1 MLQDGRRVR
10 LVVQTKKIKQNAK
23 KMITEGKYRH
33 TYTATASDITPLYKL
48 TPNAM
53 LMYFQD
59 SFARLMTIHDV
70 AAFDIVKQHRM
81 WVITEVQI
89 DIQPTVTYW
98 SEDFTVELWVSEL
111 TSLRIYCDF
120 RIVRKDNEQLI
131 ASGTSQWNILNL
143 DTKRLETTDFL
154 ADKLAVVPELMTA
167 SHKKVRFPKPQSFD
181 MLMEHRATRLDLDF
195 NFHVSN
201 RSYVTIALL
210 TMPDE
215 VLASQTLTSVIVHWL
230 HETYLD
236 ETLTCHMSH
245 IDDGSYLHTLTNAE
259 GIVVCELM
267 SRWQQQP
274 EIPEVSE
281 VLNRDL

>member
-1 MLQDGRRVR
+1 
-10 LVVQTKKIKQNAK
+10 
-23 KMITEGKYRH
+23 MITEGKYRH

-98 SEDFTVELWVSEL
+98 SEDF
-111 TSLRIYCDF
+111 DF
-120 RIVRKDNEQLI
+120 RIIRVDDEQLI

-143 DTKRLETTDFL
+143 DTKRLEKTEFL
-154 ADKLAVVPELMTA
+154 ADKLTVVPELMA
-167 SHKKVRFPKPQSFD
+167 SSHKKVRFPKPQSCD

-210 TMPDE
+210 TMPGCMRP
-215 VLASQTLTSVIVHWL
+215 I
-230 HETYLD
+230 
-236 ETLTCHMSH
+236 
-245 IDDGSYLHTLTNAE
+245 
-259 GIVVCELM
+259 LM
-267 SRWQQQP
+267 K
-274 EIPEVSE
+274 
-281 VLNRDL
+281 L